1 MQNGKY
7 VFLLETPKLW
17 IPTVLQYTKVVSDIR
32 NGGKL
37 PTVMFSKI
45 PFLDKMK
52 LILHVKIQGSAKW
65 NRQ

>member
-7 VFLLETPKLW
+7 VFLRETPKVW
-17 IPTVLQYTKVVSDIR
+17 TPMVLQYTKVISDIR

-45 PFLDKMK
+45 PFLHKMN
-52 LILHVKIQGSAKW
+52 LILPVKIQGTAK
-65 NRQ
+65 